1 MVSKVN
7 NPKSKS
13 RKAKP
18 NPSNIS
24 PLIKKVATISD
35 STKLLSKEVKS
46 MSKIFTENQKILVSM
61 KNMIDTLSLTIEQIQ
76 VQEKKLNLIEGDNER
91 LFEGLEQVR
100 NQSNIISKINTQ
112 TNELQERVEKIS
124 KINENSPNSNELME
138 KIDQSFDSIKNN
150 SKMIIK
156 IADRVENVKDDLN
169 DVSSKAEPISKITSK
184 MENITNNITSMRQ
197 KTSDLGNNIKNF
209 QKKLDSIASK
219 KNSPGVSGNL
229 ENIKSEFITLRKYVG
244 ENSDELQDKISGLS
258 DTLNRVN
265 SSSAEFH
272 EKSDSIIQELQKIEK
287 VTNKSSSSASNE
299 IIGLLKLSEYQSG
312 IRMQSESKYGT
323 LQDIE
328 KMAQDTAE
336 IVNLFDSMSIETENK
351 IPLPHEVRQWA
362 ISTIFDCADRW
373 EISFSG
379 LFKKMLELLGKDL
392 LKETIRIQQVRDI
405 FGIRAV
411 DEIRNELGLT

>member
-1 MVSKVN
+1 MTSKVN
-7 NPKSKS
+7 NPKAKS
-13 RKAKP
+13 GKTKP

-24 PLIKKVATISD
+24 PLIKKVSVISD
-35 STKLLSKEVKS
+35 STKLLSKEVKA

-156 IADRVENVKDDLN
+156 IADRVENVKEDLN
-169 DVSSKAEPISKITSK
+169 NVSSKAEPISKITAK
-184 MENITNNITSMRQ
+184 MENMTDNIRSMRQ

-229 ENIKSEFITLRKYVG
+229 ENIKSEFVTLRKYVG
-244 ENSDELQDKISGLS
+244 ENSDELQDKILGLS

-287 VTNKSSSSASNE
+287 VTNKSSSSTSNE

-328 KMAQDTAE
+328 KMAQDTTE
-336 IVNLFDSMSIETENK
+336 IINLFDSMSIETENK
-351 IPLPHEVRQWA
+351 IPLPHELRQWA
-362 ISTIFDCADRW
+362 IGTIFDCADRW
-373 EISFSG
+373 EISFSS

-411 DEIRNELGLT
+411 DEIRKELGLT

>member
-1 MVSKVN
+1 MVSKETN
-7 NPKSKS
+7 HKIKSK
-13 RKAKP
+13 KTKQ

-24 PLIKKVATISD
+24 PLIKKVSTISD
-35 STKLLSKEVKS
+35 STKLLSKEVKA
-46 MSKIFTENQKILVSM
+46 MSKIFTENQKILLSM
-61 KNMIDTLSLTIEQIQ
+61 KNMIDTLSLAMEQIQ

-91 LFEGLEQVR
+91 LFEGLEQMR
-100 NQSNIISKINTQ
+100 KQSNIISKINTQ
-112 TNELQERVEKIS
+112 TNELKERVEKIS
-124 KINENSPNSNELME
+124 KINENSPNSNEIME

-156 IADRVENVKDDLN
+156 IADRVENVKEGLN
-169 DVSSKAEPISKITSK
+169 NVSSKAEPISKITAK
-184 MENITNNITSMRQ
+184 MQSMTDSIRTMRQ
-197 KTSDLGNNIKNF
+197 KTSNLGNNITNF
-209 QKKLDSIASK
+209 QKKLDSITSK
-219 KNSPGVSGNL
+219 KNSPEVSGNL

-244 ENSDELQDKISGLS
+244 ESSDELQDKILGLS

-272 EKSDSIIQELQKIEK
+272 GKTDSIIQELQKIEK
-287 VTNKSSSSASNE
+287 VTNKSTSSTSNE

-312 IRMQSESKYGT
+312 IRMQAESKYGT
-323 LQDIE
+323 MQDIE
-328 KMAQDTAE
+328 KMAQDTTE

-362 ISTIFDCADRW
+362 VSTIFDCADRW
-373 EISFSG
+373 EISFSV
-379 LFKKMLELLGKDL
+379 LFKKMLELLGRDL
-392 LKETIRIQQVRDI
+392 LKEAIRIQQVRDI

>member
-219 KNSPGVSGNL
+219 KNSPGISGNL

-244 ENSDELQDKISGLS
+244 ENSDELQDKILGLS

-328 KMAQDTAE
+328 KMAQDTAG

>member
-76 VQEKKLNLIEGDNER
+76 IQEKKLNLIEGDNER

-156 IADRVENVKDDLN
+156 IADRVENVKEDLN
-169 DVSSKAEPISKITSK
+169 NVSSKAEPISKITSK

>member
-1 MVSKVN
+1 MTSKVN
-7 NPKSKS
+7 NPKAKS
-13 RKAKP
+13 GKTKP

-24 PLIKKVATISD
+24 PLIKKVSVISD
-35 STKLLSKEVKS
+35 STKLLSKEVKA

-156 IADRVENVKDDLN
+156 IADRVENVKEGLN
-169 DVSSKAEPISKITSK
+169 NVSSKAEPISKITAK
-184 MENITNNITSMRQ
+184 MENMTDNIRSMRQ

-229 ENIKSEFITLRKYVG
+229 ENIKSEFVTLRKYVG
-244 ENSDELQDKISGLS
+244 ENSDELQDKILGLS

-287 VTNKSSSSASNE
+287 VTNKSSSSTSNE

-328 KMAQDTAE
+328 KMAQDTTE
-336 IVNLFDSMSIETENK
+336 IINLFDSMSIETENK
-351 IPLPHEVRQWA
+351 IPLPHELRQWA
-362 ISTIFDCADRW
+362 IGTIFDCADRW
-373 EISFSG
+373 EISFSS

>member
-1 MVSKVN
+1 MTSKVN
-7 NPKSKS
+7 NPKAKS
-13 RKAKP
+13 GKTKP

-24 PLIKKVATISD
+24 PLIKKVSVISD
-35 STKLLSKEVKS
+35 STKLLSKEVKA

-156 IADRVENVKDDLN
+156 IADRVENVKEDLN
-169 DVSSKAEPISKITSK
+169 NVSSKAEPISKITAK
-184 MENITNNITSMRQ
+184 MENMTDNIRSMRQ

-244 ENSDELQDKISGLS
+244 ENSDELQDKILGLS

-287 VTNKSSSSASNE
+287 VTNKSSSSTSNE

-328 KMAQDTAE
+328 KMAQDTTE
-336 IVNLFDSMSIETENK
+336 IINLFDSMSIETENK
-351 IPLPHEVRQWA
+351 IPLPHELRQWA
-362 ISTIFDCADRW
+362 IGTIFDCADRW
-373 EISFSG
+373 EISFSS

>member
-1 MVSKVN
+1 MTSKVN
-7 NPKSKS
+7 NPKVKS
-13 RKAKP
+13 GKTKP

-24 PLIKKVATISD
+24 PLIKKVSVISD
-35 STKLLSKEVKS
+35 STKLLSKEVKA

-156 IADRVENVKDDLN
+156 IADRVENVKEDLN
-169 DVSSKAEPISKITSK
+169 NVSSKAEPISKITAK
-184 MENITNNITSMRQ
+184 MENMTDNIRSMRQ

-229 ENIKSEFITLRKYVG
+229 ENIKSEFVTLRKYVG
-244 ENSDELQDKISGLS
+244 ENSDELQDKILGLS

-287 VTNKSSSSASNE
+287 VTNKSSSSTSNE

-328 KMAQDTAE
+328 KMAQDTTE
-336 IVNLFDSMSIETENK
+336 IINLFDSMSIETENK
-351 IPLPHEVRQWA
+351 IPLPHELRQWA
-362 ISTIFDCADRW
+362 IGTIFDCADRW
-373 EISFSG
+373 EISFSS

-392 LKETIRIQQVRDI
+392 LKKTIRIQQVRDI

>member
-1 MVSKVN
+1 MTSKVN
-7 NPKSKS
+7 NPKAKS
-13 RKAKP
+13 GKTKP

-24 PLIKKVATISD
+24 PLIKKVSVISD
-35 STKLLSKEVKS
+35 STKLLSKEVKA

-112 TNELQERVEKIS
+112 TNELQERIEKIS
-124 KINENSPNSNELME
+124 KISENSPNSNELME

-156 IADRVENVKDDLN
+156 IADRVENVKEDLN
-169 DVSSKAEPISKITSK
+169 NVSSKAEPISKITAK
-184 MENITNNITSMRQ
+184 MENMTDNIRSMRQ

-229 ENIKSEFITLRKYVG
+229 ENIKSEFVTLRKYVG
-244 ENSDELQDKISGLS
+244 ENSDELQDKILGLS

-287 VTNKSSSSASNE
+287 VTNKSSSSTSNE

-328 KMAQDTAE
+328 KMAQDTTE
-336 IVNLFDSMSIETENK
+336 IINLFDSMSIETENK
-351 IPLPHEVRQWA
+351 IPLPHELRQWA
-362 ISTIFDCADRW
+362 IGTIFDCADRW
-373 EISFSG
+373 EISFSS

>member
-1 MVSKVN
+1 MTPKVN

-156 IADRVENVKDDLN
+156 IADRVENVKENLN
-169 DVSSKAEPISKITSK
+169 NVSSKAEPISKITAK

-244 ENSDELQDKISGLS
+244 EHSDELQDKILGLS

-287 VTNKSSSSASNE
+287 ITNKSSSSASNE

>member
-1 MVSKVN
+1 MTSKVN
-7 NPKSKS
+7 NPKAKS
-13 RKAKP
+13 GKTKP

-24 PLIKKVATISD
+24 PLIKKVSVISD
-35 STKLLSKEVKS
+35 STKLLSKEVKA

-156 IADRVENVKDDLN
+156 IADRVENVKEDLN
-169 DVSSKAEPISKITSK
+169 NVSSKAEPISKITAK
-184 MENITNNITSMRQ
+184 MENMTDNIRSMRQ

-244 ENSDELQDKISGLS
+244 ENSDELQDKILGLS

-287 VTNKSSSSASNE
+287 VTNKSSSSTSNE

-328 KMAQDTAE
+328 KMAQDTTE
-336 IVNLFDSMSIETENK
+336 IINLFDSMSIETENK
-351 IPLPHEVRQWA
+351 IPLPHELRQWA
-362 ISTIFDCADRW
+362 IGTIFDCADRW
-373 EISFSG
+373 EISFSS

-392 LKETIRIQQVRDI
+392 LKKTIRIQQVRDI

>member
-76 VQEKKLNLIEGDNER
+76 IQEKKLNLIEGDNER

>member
-219 KNSPGVSGNL
+219 KNSPGISGNL

-244 ENSDELQDKISGLS
+244 EHSDELQDKLLGLS

-287 VTNKSSSSASNE
+287 ITNKSSSSASNE

-328 KMAQDTAE
+328 KMAQDTAG

>member
-1 MVSKVN
+1 MTSKVN
-7 NPKSKS
+7 NPKAKS
-13 RKAKP
+13 EKTNP
-18 NPSNIS
+18 NPSNIL
-24 PLIKKVATISD
+24 PLVKKVSTISD
-35 STKLLSKEVKS
+35 STKLLSKEVKA

-156 IADRVENVKDDLN
+156 IADRVENVKEDLN
-169 DVSSKAEPISKITSK
+169 NVSSKAEPISKITAK
-184 MENITNNITSMRQ
+184 MENMTDNIRSMRQ

-229 ENIKSEFITLRKYVG
+229 ENIKSEFVTLRKYVG
-244 ENSDELQDKISGLS
+244 ENSDELQDKILGLS

-287 VTNKSSSSASNE
+287 VTNKSSSSTSNE

-328 KMAQDTAE
+328 KMAQDTTE
-336 IVNLFDSMSIETENK
+336 IINLFDSMSIETENK
-351 IPLPHEVRQWA
+351 IPLPHELRQWA
-362 ISTIFDCADRW
+362 IGTIFDCADRW
-373 EISFSG
+373 EISFSS

-392 LKETIRIQQVRDI
+392 LKEAIRIQQVRDI

>member
-1 MVSKVN
+1 MTSKVN
-7 NPKSKS
+7 NPKAKS
-13 RKAKP
+13 GKTKP

-24 PLIKKVATISD
+24 PLIKKVSVISD
-35 STKLLSKEVKS
+35 STKLLSKEVKA

-100 NQSNIISKINTQ
+100 NQSNIISKINTR

-124 KINENSPNSNELME
+124 KISESSPNSNELME

-156 IADRVENVKDDLN
+156 IADRVENVKENLN
-169 DVSSKAEPISKITSK
+169 NVSSKAEPISKITAK
-184 MENITNNITSMRQ
+184 MENMTDNIRSMRQ

-229 ENIKSEFITLRKYVG
+229 ENIKSEFVTLRKYVG
-244 ENSDELQDKISGLS
+244 ENSDELQDKILGLS

-287 VTNKSSSSASNE
+287 VTNKSSSSTSNE

-328 KMAQDTAE
+328 KMAQDTTE
-336 IVNLFDSMSIETENK
+336 IINLFDSMSIETENK
-351 IPLPHEVRQWA
+351 IPLPHELRQWA
-362 ISTIFDCADRW
+362 IGTIFDCADRW
-373 EISFSG
+373 EISFSS

-392 LKETIRIQQVRDI
+392 LKETIRMQQVRDI

>member
-156 IADRVENVKDDLN
+156 IADRVENVKENLN
-169 DVSSKAEPISKITSK
+169 NVSSKAEPISKITAK

-244 ENSDELQDKISGLS
+244 EHSDELQDKILGLS

-272 EKSDSIIQELQKIEK
+272 EKTDSIIQELQKIEK

-328 KMAQDTAE
+328 KMAHDTAE

>member
-1 MVSKVN
+1 MTSKVN
-7 NPKSKS
+7 NPKAKS
-13 RKAKP
+13 GKTKP

-24 PLIKKVATISD
+24 PLIKKVSTISD
-35 STKLLSKEVKS
+35 STKLLSKEVKA

-156 IADRVENVKDDLN
+156 IADRVENVKEDLN
-169 DVSSKAEPISKITSK
+169 NVSSKAEPISKITAK
-184 MENITNNITSMRQ
+184 MENMTDNIRSMRQ

-229 ENIKSEFITLRKYVG
+229 ENIKSEFVTLRKYVG
-244 ENSDELQDKISGLS
+244 ENSDELQDKILGLS

-287 VTNKSSSSASNE
+287 VTNKSSSSTSNE

-328 KMAQDTAE
+328 KMAQDTTE
-336 IVNLFDSMSIETENK
+336 IINLFDSMSIETENK
-351 IPLPHEVRQWA
+351 IPLPHELRQWA
-362 ISTIFDCADRW
+362 IGTIFDCADRW
-373 EISFSG
+373 EISFSS

>member
-1 MVSKVN
+1 MTSKVN
-7 NPKSKS
+7 NPKAKS
-13 RKAKP
+13 GKTNP

-24 PLIKKVATISD
+24 PLIKKVSVISD
-35 STKLLSKEVKS
+35 STKLLSKEVKA

-156 IADRVENVKDDLN
+156 IADRVENVKEDLN
-169 DVSSKAEPISKITSK
+169 NVSSKAEPISKITAK
-184 MENITNNITSMRQ
+184 MENMTDNIRSMRQ

-229 ENIKSEFITLRKYVG
+229 ENIKSEFVTLRKYVG
-244 ENSDELQDKISGLS
+244 ENSDELQDKILGLS

-287 VTNKSSSSASNE
+287 VTNKSSSSTSNE

-328 KMAQDTAE
+328 KMAQDTTE
-336 IVNLFDSMSIETENK
+336 IINLFDSMSIETENK
-351 IPLPHEVRQWA
+351 IPLPHELRQWA
-362 ISTIFDCADRW
+362 IGTIFDCADRW
-373 EISFSG
+373 EISFSS

>member
-1 MVSKVN
+1 MTSKVN
-7 NPKSKS
+7 NPKAKS
-13 RKAKP
+13 GKTKP

-24 PLIKKVATISD
+24 PLIKKVSVISD
-35 STKLLSKEVKS
+35 STKLLSKEVKA

-156 IADRVENVKDDLN
+156 IADRVENVKEDLN
-169 DVSSKAEPISKITSK
+169 NVSSKAEPISKITAK
-184 MENITNNITSMRQ
+184 MENMTDNIRSMRQ

-229 ENIKSEFITLRKYVG
+229 ENIKSEFVTLRKYVG
-244 ENSDELQDKISGLS
+244 ENSDELQDKILGLS

-287 VTNKSSSSASNE
+287 VTNKSSSSTSNE

-328 KMAQDTAE
+328 KMAQDTTE
-336 IVNLFDSMSIETENK
+336 IINLFDSMSIETENK
-351 IPLPHEVRQWA
+351 IPLPHELRQWA
-362 ISTIFDCADRW
+362 IGTIFDCADRW
-373 EISFSG
+373 EISFSS

>member
-1 MVSKVN
+1 MTSKVN
-7 NPKSKS
+7 NPKAKS
-13 RKAKP
+13 GKTKP

-24 PLIKKVATISD
+24 PLIKKVSVISD
-35 STKLLSKEVKS
+35 STKLLSKEVKA

-156 IADRVENVKDDLN
+156 IADRVENVKEDLN
-169 DVSSKAEPISKITSK
+169 NVSSKAEPISKITAK
-184 MENITNNITSMRQ
+184 MENMTDNIRSMRQ

-244 ENSDELQDKISGLS
+244 ENSDELQDKILGLS

-287 VTNKSSSSASNE
+287 VTNKSSSSTSNE

-328 KMAQDTAE
+328 KMAQDTTE
-336 IVNLFDSMSIETENK
+336 IINLFDSMSIETENK
-351 IPLPHEVRQWA
+351 IPLPHELRQWA
-362 ISTIFDCADRW
+362 IGTIFDCADRW
-373 EISFSG
+373 EISFSS

-411 DEIRNELGLT
+411 DEIRKELGLT

>member
-1 MVSKVN
+1 MTPKVN

-156 IADRVENVKDDLN
+156 IADRVENVKENLN
-169 DVSSKAEPISKITSK
+169 NVSSKAEPISKITAK

-244 ENSDELQDKISGLS
+244 ENSDELQDKILGLS

>member
-1 MVSKVN
+1 MTSKVN
-7 NPKSKS
+7 NPKAKS
-13 RKAKP
+13 GKTKP

-24 PLIKKVATISD
+24 PLIKKVSVISD
-35 STKLLSKEVKS
+35 STKLLSKEVKA

-124 KINENSPNSNELME
+124 KISESSPNSNELME

-156 IADRVENVKDDLN
+156 IADRVENVKEDLN
-169 DVSSKAEPISKITSK
+169 NVSSKAEPISKITAK
-184 MENITNNITSMRQ
+184 MENMTDNIRSMRQ

-244 ENSDELQDKISGLS
+244 ENSDELQDKILGLS

-287 VTNKSSSSASNE
+287 VTNKSSSSTSNE

-328 KMAQDTAE
+328 KMAQDTTE
-336 IVNLFDSMSIETENK
+336 IINLFDSMSIETENK
-351 IPLPHEVRQWA
+351 IPLPHELRQWA
-362 ISTIFDCADRW
+362 IGTIFDCADRW

-392 LKETIRIQQVRDI
+392 LKEAIRIQQVRDI

-411 DEIRNELGLT
+411 DEIRNELGLS

>member
-219 KNSPGVSGNL
+219 KNSPGISGNL

-244 ENSDELQDKISGLS
+244 ENSDELQDKILGLS

-328 KMAQDTAE
+328 KMAQDTAG

-351 IPLPHEVRQWA
+351 IPLPYEVRQWA

-392 LKETIRIQQVRDI
+392 LKEAIRIQQVRDI

>member
-1 MVSKVN
+1 MTSKVN
-7 NPKSKS
+7 NPKAKS
-13 RKAKP
+13 GKTKP

-24 PLIKKVATISD
+24 PLIKKVSVISD
-35 STKLLSKEVKS
+35 STKLLSKEVKA

-156 IADRVENVKDDLN
+156 IADRVENVKEDLN
-169 DVSSKAEPISKITSK
+169 NVSSKAEPITKITAK
-184 MENITNNITSMRQ
+184 MENMTDNIRSMRQ

-229 ENIKSEFITLRKYVG
+229 ENIKSEFVTLRKYVG
-244 ENSDELQDKISGLS
+244 ENSDELQDKILGLS

-287 VTNKSSSSASNE
+287 VTNKSSSSTSNE

-328 KMAQDTAE
+328 KMAQDTTE
-336 IVNLFDSMSIETENK
+336 IINLFDSMSIETENK
-351 IPLPHEVRQWA
+351 IPLPYEVKQWA

-392 LKETIRIQQVRDI
+392 LKEAIRIQQVRDI
-405 FGIRAV
+405 FGIRAI

>member
-1 MVSKVN
+1 
-7 NPKSKS
+7 
-13 RKAKP
+13 
-18 NPSNIS
+18 
-24 PLIKKVATISD
+24 
-35 STKLLSKEVKS
+35 
-46 MSKIFTENQKILVSM
+46 
-61 KNMIDTLSLTIEQIQ
+61 
-76 VQEKKLNLIEGDNER
+76 
-91 LFEGLEQVR
+91 
-100 NQSNIISKINTQ
+100 
-112 TNELQERVEKIS
+112 
-124 KINENSPNSNELME
+124 ME

-156 IADRVENVKDDLN
+156 IADRVENVKENLN
-169 DVSSKAEPISKITSK
+169 NVSSKAEPISKITAK

-244 ENSDELQDKISGLS
+244 EHSDELQDKILGLS

-362 ISTIFDCADRW
+362 VSTIFDCADRW

>member
-156 IADRVENVKDDLN
+156 IADRVENVKEDLN
-169 DVSSKAEPISKITSK
+169 NVSSKAEPISKITSK

-351 IPLPHEVRQWA
+351 IPLPYEVRQWA

-392 LKETIRIQQVRDI
+392 LKEAIRIQQVRDI

>member
-1 MVSKVN
+1 MVFKVN
-7 NPKSKS
+7 NPKAKS
-13 RKAKP
+13 GKNKP

-219 KNSPGVSGNL
+219 KNSPGISGNL

-244 ENSDELQDKISGLS
+244 ENSDELQDKILGLS

>member
-156 IADRVENVKDDLN
+156 IADRVENVKENLN
-169 DVSSKAEPISKITSK
+169 NVSSKAEPISKITAK

-219 KNSPGVSGNL
+219 KNSPGISGNL

-244 ENSDELQDKISGLS
+244 EHSDELQDKILGLS

>member
-219 KNSPGVSGNL
+219 KNSPGISGNL

-244 ENSDELQDKISGLS
+244 ENSDELQDKILGLS

-287 VTNKSSSSASNE
+287 ITNKSSSSASNE

-328 KMAQDTAE
+328 KMAQDTAG

>member
-1 MVSKVN
+1 MTSKVN
-7 NPKSKS
+7 NPKAKS
-13 RKAKP
+13 GKTKP

-24 PLIKKVATISD
+24 PLIKKVSVISD
-35 STKLLSKEVKS
+35 STKLLSKEVKA

-156 IADRVENVKDDLN
+156 IADRVENVKENLN
-169 DVSSKAEPISKITSK
+169 NVSSKAEPISKITAK
-184 MENITNNITSMRQ
+184 MENMTDNIRSMRQ

-229 ENIKSEFITLRKYVG
+229 ENIKSEFVTLRKYVG
-244 ENSDELQDKISGLS
+244 ENSDELQDKILGLS

-287 VTNKSSSSASNE
+287 VTNKSSSSTSNE

-328 KMAQDTAE
+328 KMAQDTTE
-336 IVNLFDSMSIETENK
+336 IINLFDSMSIETENK
-351 IPLPHEVRQWA
+351 IPLPHELRQWA
-362 ISTIFDCADRW
+362 IGTIFDCADRW
-373 EISFSG
+373 EISFSS

>member
-1 MVSKVN
+1 MTSNVN
-7 NPKSKS
+7 NPKAKS
-13 RKAKP
+13 GKTKP

-24 PLIKKVATISD
+24 PLIKKVSVISD
-35 STKLLSKEVKS
+35 STKLLSKEVKA

-91 LFEGLEQVR
+91 LFEGLERVR

-156 IADRVENVKDDLN
+156 IADRVENVKEDLN
-169 DVSSKAEPISKITSK
+169 NVSSKAEPISKITAK
-184 MENITNNITSMRQ
+184 MENMTDNIRSMRQ

-229 ENIKSEFITLRKYVG
+229 ENIKSEFVTLRKYVG
-244 ENSDELQDKISGLS
+244 ENSDELQDKILGLS

-287 VTNKSSSSASNE
+287 VTNKSSSSTSNE

-328 KMAQDTAE
+328 KMAQDTTE
-336 IVNLFDSMSIETENK
+336 IINLFDSMSIETENK
-351 IPLPHEVRQWA
+351 IPLPHELRQWA
-362 ISTIFDCADRW
+362 IGTIFDCADRW
-373 EISFSG
+373 EISFSS

-392 LKETIRIQQVRDI
+392 LKETVRIQQVRDI

>member
-1 MVSKVN
+1 MTFKVN
-7 NPKSKS
+7 NPKTKS
-13 RKAKP
+13 GKTKP

-24 PLIKKVATISD
+24 PLIKKVSVISD
-35 STKLLSKEVKS
+35 STKLLSKEVKA

-156 IADRVENVKDDLN
+156 IADRVENVKENLN
-169 DVSSKAEPISKITSK
+169 NVSSKAEPISKITAK

-244 ENSDELQDKISGLS
+244 EHSDELQDKILGLS

>member
-1 MVSKVN
+1 MTSNVN
-7 NPKSKS
+7 NPKAKS
-13 RKAKP
+13 GKTKP

-24 PLIKKVATISD
+24 PLIKKVSVISD
-35 STKLLSKEVKS
+35 STKLLSKEVKA

-156 IADRVENVKDDLN
+156 IADRVENVKEDLN
-169 DVSSKAEPISKITSK
+169 NVSSKAEPISKITAK
-184 MENITNNITSMRQ
+184 MENMTDNIRSMRQ

-229 ENIKSEFITLRKYVG
+229 ENIKSEFVTLRKYVG
-244 ENSDELQDKISGLS
+244 ENSDELQDKILGLS

-287 VTNKSSSSASNE
+287 VTNKSSSSTSNE

-328 KMAQDTAE
+328 KMAQDTTE
-336 IVNLFDSMSIETENK
+336 IINLFDSMSIETENK
-351 IPLPHEVRQWA
+351 IPLPHELRQWA
-362 ISTIFDCADRW
+362 IGTIFDCADRW
-373 EISFSG
+373 EISFSS

>member
-76 VQEKKLNLIEGDNER
+76 IQEKKLNLIEGDNER

-219 KNSPGVSGNL
+219 KNSPGISGNL

-244 ENSDELQDKISGLS
+244 ENSDELQDKILGLS

-351 IPLPHEVRQWA
+351 IPLPYEVRQWA

-392 LKETIRIQQVRDI
+392 LKEAIRIQQVRDI

>member
-1 MVSKVN
+1 MTSRVN

-351 IPLPHEVRQWA
+351 IPLPYEVRQWA

>member
-1 MVSKVN
+1 MTSKVN
-7 NPKSKS
+7 NPKAKS
-13 RKAKP
+13 GKTKP

-24 PLIKKVATISD
+24 PLIKKVSVISD
-35 STKLLSKEVKS
+35 STKLLSKEVKA

-156 IADRVENVKDDLN
+156 IADRVENVKEDLN
-169 DVSSKAEPISKITSK
+169 NVSSKAEPISKITAK
-184 MENITNNITSMRQ
+184 MENMTDNIRSMRQ

-244 ENSDELQDKISGLS
+244 ENSDELQDKILGLS

-287 VTNKSSSSASNE
+287 VTNKSSSSTSNE

-328 KMAQDTAE
+328 KMAQDTTE
-336 IVNLFDSMSIETENK
+336 IINLFDSMSIETENK
-351 IPLPHEVRQWA
+351 IPLPYEVRQWA

-392 LKETIRIQQVRDI
+392 LKEAIRIQQVRDI

>member
-219 KNSPGVSGNL
+219 KNSPGISGNL

-287 VTNKSSSSASNE
+287 VTNKSTSSTSNE

-351 IPLPHEVRQWA
+351 IPLPYEVRQWA

-392 LKETIRIQQVRDI
+392 LKEAIRIQQVRDI

>member
-1 MVSKVN
+1 MTSKVN
-7 NPKSKS
+7 NPKAKS
-13 RKAKP
+13 GKTKP

-24 PLIKKVATISD
+24 PLIKKVSVISD
-35 STKLLSKEVKS
+35 STKLLSKEVKA

-124 KINENSPNSNELME
+124 KISESSPNSNELME

-156 IADRVENVKDDLN
+156 IADRVENVKEDLN
-169 DVSSKAEPISKITSK
+169 NVSSKAEPISKITAK
-184 MENITNNITSMRQ
+184 MENMTDNIRSMRQ

-229 ENIKSEFITLRKYVG
+229 ENIKSEFVTLRKYVG
-244 ENSDELQDKISGLS
+244 ENSDELQDKILGLS

-287 VTNKSSSSASNE
+287 VTNKSSSSTSNE

-328 KMAQDTAE
+328 KMAQDTTE
-336 IVNLFDSMSIETENK
+336 IINLFDSMSIETENK
-351 IPLPHEVRQWA
+351 IPLPHELRQWA
-362 ISTIFDCADRW
+362 IGTIFDCADRW
-373 EISFSG
+373 EISFSS

>member
-7 NPKSKS
+7 NPKAKS
-13 RKAKP
+13 GKTKP

-24 PLIKKVATISD
+24 PLIKKVSTISD
-35 STKLLSKEVKS
+35 STKLLSKEVKA

-61 KNMIDTLSLTIEQIQ
+61 KNMIDTLSLTMEQIQ

-156 IADRVENVKDDLN
+156 IADRVENVKENLN
-169 DVSSKAEPISKITSK
+169 NVSSKAEPISKITAK

-244 ENSDELQDKISGLS
+244 EHSDELQDKILGLS

-287 VTNKSSSSASNE
+287 ITNKSSSSASNE

-411 DEIRNELGLT
+411 DEIRNELKLT

>member
-1 MVSKVN
+1 MTSRVN

-76 VQEKKLNLIEGDNER
+76 IQEKKLNLIEGDNER

-351 IPLPHEVRQWA
+351 IPLPYEVRQWA